1 MLFPARL
8 LPLLGSILPLV
19 YGLPTTSPSVVLPP
33 TEDPFYSAPNGF
45 ESTLPG
51 TILRLRQAP
60 GNLTALVSNASAA
73 YNIVYRTT
81 DSQYHPSWAVTT
93 VFIPTNPSTGSDNRT
108 ALLSYQI
115 AYDSNDLDASPSYT
129 MYSSPPTDVS
139 LALSQ
144 GWYVNVPD
152 YEGPLAS
159 FTAGVQSGHATLD
172 SIRSILYSAS
182 NPRVTQFHALG
193 PATTRTAL
201 WGYSGGALASEWATE
216 LQNQYA
222 PELTLSGAALGGLT
236 PNITN
241 VMNTVTGTLSAGL
254 VPEAILG
261 IASQYPTTYD
271 FLVSQLNPTGP
282 YNRTTFLAAR
292 SLPLTEAELF
302 FAGQNIYNYFVN
314 GSDTF
319 QDPRVQ
325 YVLNRDG
332 YMGYHGV
339 PQLPVYAYKA
349 INDEVSPIR
358 DTDVLLARYCG
369 VGANILYERNTV
381 GGHSADQ
388 INGHAAALTFVAAVL
403 EGRYASLYKTEGCT
417 FRNVTV
423 NITSSAL

>member
-1 MLFPARL
+1 MLSPVRL
-8 LPLLGSILPLV
+8 LPLLGSLLSLV
-19 YGLPTTSPSVVLPP
+19 SGLPTTSSSVVLPP

-45 ESTLPG
+45 ETTLPG
-51 TILRLRQAP
+51 TILRLRTAP
-60 GNLTALVSNASAA
+60 GNLTALVNASAA

-93 VFIPTNPSTGSDNRT
+93 VFVPHSPSTGSDNLT
-108 ALLSYQI
+108 SLLSYQI
-115 AYDSNDLDASPSYT
+115 AYDTHDLNGSPSYA
-129 MYSSPPTDVS
+129 MYSSPPTDVI

-144 GWYVNVPD
+144 GWFVNVPD

-172 SIRSILYSAS
+172 SIRSILYSSS
-182 NPRVTQFHALG
+182 NPRVTVFNGLT

-216 LQNQYA
+216 LQDQYA
-222 PELTLSGAALGGLT
+222 PELTLAGAALGGLT

-241 VMNTVTGTLSAGL
+241 VLNTVTGTLSAGL

-261 IASQYPTTYD
+261 IASQYPVTYD

-282 YNRTTFLAAR
+282 YNRTVFLAAKG
-292 SLPLTEAELF
+292 LTLAEAEVVY
-302 FAGQNIYNYFVN
+302 AGQNIYNYFVN

-319 QDPRVQ
+319 RDPRVQ

-332 YMGYHGV
+332 YMGYHGI
-339 PQLPVYAYKA
+339 PQLPIYAYKA
-349 INDEVSPIR
+349 IHDEVSPIH

-381 GGHSADQ
+381 GGHSAESV
-388 INGHAAALTFVAAVL
+388 NGHASALTFVAAVL
-403 EGRYASLYKTEGCT
+403 QGRYASLYQTEGCT

-423 NITSSAL
+423 NVTDSAL